1 MENSPTLFQ
10 ILAQKPKRKMLQW
23 GKKKNHKSA
32 ANCNK
37 HCMTSIFQQW

>member
-23 GKKKNHKSA
+23 GEKKKITKVQQTA
-32 ANCNK
+32 
-37 HCMTSIFQQW
+37 TSTA